1 MYKIKQYVVQDC
13 LNSSYIFY
21 GIYSLLTMHVCF
33 SIRYIMLFMEVEE
46 QMSVCQYTKIY
57 L

>member
-1 MYKIKQYVVQDC
+1 MYQIKQYVVQDWTV
-13 LNSSYIFY
+13 LTYSMEF
-21 GIYSLLTMHVCF
+21 YSLLTMHVCF

>member
-1 MYKIKQYVVQDC
+1 ME
-13 LNSSYIFY
+13 F
-21 GIYSLLTMHVCF
+21 YSLLTMHVCF

-46 QMSVCQYTKIY
+46 QTSVCQYTKIY